1 MSFDQPDC
9 HTSESCYHKTH
20 ADTAWASQD
29 TRRHRLGVRGQRKRR
44 FASAARQRQDL
55 RQKPERRF
63 ASEARDIC
71 VRGQRG
77 LRQITERGFASKARE
92 RDDFYMIKL
101 IKLPSG
107 CEREKHLNLLFSP
120 GAFISRQMLAFDIEL
135 VIRGSHAP
143 NHPDARRE
151 FRL

>member
-63 ASEARDIC
+63 ASETRDIC

-77 LRQITERGFASKARE
+77 LRQITEREFASKRE
-92 RDDFYMIKL
+92 HLDAKPAGRREHLDAKPAGRRVKFL
-101 IKLPSG
+101 IELPSV
-107 CEREKHLNLLFSP
+107 CFC
-120 GAFISRQMLAFDIEL
+120 
-135 VIRGSHAP
+135 V
-143 NHPDARRE
+143 
-151 FRL
+151 